1 MSLDKGCRAATAPFL
16 ADGGEAGTLMRGHDW
31 SSSPLGEP
39 DGWGLPLRTLVA
51 VILGSHQAMFLVWGP
66 EQILLYNDA
75 YAQILGDKH
84 PTALGR
90 PFTEVWSEI
99 RDDLTPIVTQ
109 AYGGEPV
116 RMDDITLVMHRK
128 GYAEETHFAFSY
140 TPVRD
145 ESGGVAGLFCACIE
159 TTEEVFAKRR
169 LVAESDRLRDLFRQ
183 APGFCYVWR
192 GPDHVY
198 EMANDAYFQLVGH
211 RDIIGKPAREALPE
225 IEGQGFFDWA
235 DRAFAT
241 GEPFVGNSVPAKLR
255 RCPGAPLEERFVTFV
270 FQPIR
275 DADSR
280 VTGLF
285 VQGSDVTE
293 AKKAEAALRASE
305 ARLRAALE
313 IKTVGAIYFDGD
325 GRITDAND
333 AFLAMAG
340 YSREDLEGGMM
351 TWRRLTPP
359 EWMERS
365 EKAFAELKANGQ
377 TTPYE
382 KEYIRKDG
390 SRWWALF
397 AATMLED
404 GTGFEFVL
412 DITKAKQTEQALRD
426 LNATLESRVA
436 ERTADRDRM
445 WRLSTDIMIVHRL
458 DSTLTAVNPAWT
470 ASLGWSEE
478 EVLGMRTL
486 DLVHSDDV
494 EATRAENRRM
504 AAGQS
509 TQHFVNRLC
518 HKDGHYRW
526 FSWMAVPDGGLVH
539 AVGRDVTVE
548 KEREAALREAE
559 EQLRQAQKLEAVGQL
574 TGGLAHDFNNLLQAL
589 GGCLAMIRRR
599 TDEPKVQPLLDA
611 GQQAVDRGAKLVQQL
626 MAFARREGLRP
637 EPIDVRDRVL
647 AMSPLLE
654 RALRA
659 DIRLATTFGP
669 GLWSVE
675 VDPTQFELAL
685 INMAVNARDAMA
697 DGGLLTVE
705 AENTALPPG
714 DPSGL
719 EGEFVRLAVTDTGT
733 GMAPEVRVKAFD
745 PFFTTKEVGR
755 GSGLGLA
762 QVYGLARQGG
772 GMAWID
778 SEPGRGTAVVL
789 LLRRST
795 AAVAA
800 VETPPVP
807 VTAPVRRSGRVLLVE
822 DDPIVA
828 STVAAA
834 LEDSGYEV
842 ARVTTADEA
851 LPLLASRARIDLL
864 FSDVVMPG
872 RLSGMD
878 LVREARRLRPT
889 LPVVLTTGYSETV
902 ARTEGVRLLSKP
914 YRIEELIR
922 VLNAVSGEAVSSG
935 AVSGGA
941 GTKPAAGAEKARGM
955 ARNP

>member
-1 MSLDKGCRAATAPFL
+1 MSLAKGCRKSADLFL
-16 ADGGEAGTLMRGHDW
+16 ADGGEAGALMRGRDW
-31 SSSPLGEP
+31 ASSPLGEP
-39 DGWGLPLRTLVA
+39 DGWDLPLRTLVA
-51 VILGSHQAMFLVWGP
+51 VILGSRQAMFLVWGP
-66 EQILLYNDA
+66 EQTLLYNDA
-75 YAQILGDKH
+75 YAEILGDKH
-84 PTALGR
+84 PAALGR

-109 AYGGEPV
+109 AYDGEPV
-116 RMDDITLVMHRK
+116 HMDDITLVMHRK
-128 GYAEETHFAFSY
+128 GYPEETHFAFSY
-140 TPVRD
+140 TPVRGQ
-145 ESGGVAGLFCACIE
+145 SGGVAGLFCACIE

-169 LVAESDRLRDLFRQ
+169 LVAESDHFRELFRQ

-192 GPDHVY
+192 GPDHVF

-235 DRAFAT
+235 DRAFAS
-241 GEPFVGNSVPAKLR
+241 GEPFVGQGVPAKIR
-255 RCPGAPLEERFVTFV
+255 RSPGAPLEERFVTFV

-275 DADSR
+275 DADGR

-313 IKTVGAIYFDGD
+313 IKTVGAIYLDED

-333 AFLAMAG
+333 AFLAMGG
-340 YSREDLEGGMM
+340 YSRQDLENGVM

-359 EWMERS
+359 EWLECSER
-365 EKAFAELKANGQ
+365 AVTELKANGQ

-382 KEYIRKDG
+382 KEYFRKDG

-397 AATMLED
+397 AATLLED
-404 GTGFEFVL
+404 GSAFEFVL
-412 DITKAKQTEQALRD
+412 DITKAKQAEKALRD

-470 ASLGWSEE
+470 ATLGWSEE
-478 EVLGMRTL
+478 EVLGMRAL
-486 DLVHSDDV
+486 DLVHPDDV
-494 EATRAENRRM
+494 EATRGENRGM
-504 AAGQS
+504 AAGQP
-509 TQHFVNRLC
+509 TQHFVNRLR

-548 KEREAALREAE
+548 KEREAALRQAE
-559 EQLRQAQKLEAVGQL
+559 DQLRQAQKLEAVGQL

-697 DGGLLTVE
+697 DGGLLTVK
-705 AENTALPPG
+705 AENVLLPPG

-719 EGEFVRLAVTDTGT
+719 DGEFVRLSVTDTGT
-733 GMAPEVRVKAFD
+733 GMAPEVRAKAFD

-800 VETPPVP
+800 VEAPSLPA
-807 VTAPVRRSGRVLLVE
+807 TAPVRRSGRVLLVE

-872 RLSGMD
+872 RLSGVD
-878 LVREARRLRPT
+878 LVREARRLRPN
-889 LPVVLTTGYSETV
+889 LPAVLTTGYSETV
-902 ARTEGVRLLSKP
+902 ARTEGVRLLPKP

-922 VLNAVSGEAVSSG
+922 VLNAVSGEA
-935 AVSGGA
+935 AA
-941 GTKPAAGAEKARGM
+941 KLAAGAEKAEGL
-955 ARNP
+955 AGNP